1 MNNWNSTI
9 ETDANLMLFL
19 DIRKEKREKCKFL
32 NIFFA
37 IFLLL
42 PIFYFIFDGKMW
54 HL

>member
-19 DIRKEKREKCKFL
+19 DMRKEKRKKSKFL
-32 NIFFA
+32 NIFLA
-37 IFLLL
+37 IFLLF